1 MTGEVT
7 VKFLD
12 QIRMPQINF
21 TQVFNNSVFNVTI
34 RPSAYSNPLKL
45 NFTWNCTGL
54 NSNYMYLKLIFE
66 HPLDISFI
74 VSMLLSYLNYC
85 RM

>member
-12 QIRMPQINF
+12 EIRMPQINY
-21 TQVFNNSVFNVTI
+21 TQAFNNSVFNVTI
-34 RPSAYSNPLKL
+34 RPSPYSDPIRL

-54 NSNYMYLKLIFE
+54 NSNYMYLQLTFE
-66 HPLDISFI
+66 HPLDISFV
-74 VSMLLSYLNYC
+74 VSIILSK
-85 RM
+85 